1 MPKSGCQRKAEPAGQ
16 TLAMARREIGGTA
29 WGARPGHGR
38 GQLGATFKKVLR
50 LVNPIQVLWGA
61 LEVKAEGG
69 SL

>member
-1 MPKSGCQRKAEPAGQ
+1 
-16 TLAMARREIGGTA
+16 MARREIGGTA